1 MIWLMIVG
9 MTSVMTAC
17 GTGIFSKRAV
27 LSVFIS
33 ILSLFM
39 RNEIRF
45 YGTPFKSIYFIIIDL
60 EYVFVKNI
68 KI

>member
-1 MIWLMIVG
+1 
-9 MTSVMTAC
+9 
-17 GTGIFSKRAV
+17 
-27 LSVFIS
+27 
-33 ILSLFM
+33 M